1 MPLPLIG
8 LAIGAI
14 GAGGRMIARGKANK
28 DLKRLMGQDPSY
40 KENPLAKQRLGL
52 ASALLNARMPGSAR
66 AEQNIF
72 ANQANQVS
80 NINRNATDASTAMM
94 LATGTQGQT
103 NDAISNLG
111 QAEAQDYQ
119 RRYNNYGQ
127 AQEGVINEQDKVF
140 QDGVRKFENKVGMQG
155 KINENRQ
162 NSWGE
167 IANMGFGLANFGMSG
182 GMQGMFGGGGG
193 QFKPTMS
200 DATRASSYGA
210 SNPLLKPQ

>member
-28 DLKRLMGQDPSY
+28 DLKRLMGQDPTY

-52 ASALLNARMPGSAR
+52 ASALLNARMPGSVQ
-66 AEQNIF
+66 AERNIF

-80 NINRNATDASTAMM
+80 NINRNATDSSQALA

-103 NDAISNLG
+103 NDAISDLG
-111 QAEAQDYQ
+111 MAEAQDYQ
-119 RRYNNYGQ
+119 RRYGNYSN
-127 AQEGVINEQDKVF
+127 AQDGVIQEQDKVF
-140 QDGVRKFENKVGMQG
+140 QDGVRRFENKVGMQG

-167 IANMGFGLANFGMSG
+167 IANLGFGIANMGMSG
-182 GMQGMFGGGGG
+182 GMDGMFGGGNK
-193 QFKPTMS
+193 FNPTMS
-200 DATRASSYGA
+200 NATRASALGA
-210 SNPLLKPQ
+210 SNPLIRPN

>member
-1 MPLPLIG
+1 MLPLIG
-8 LAIGAI
+8 LGIGL
-14 GAGGRMIARGKANK
+14 AGGVGRLISRGKANK
-28 DLKRLMGQDPSY
+28 DLKRLMQQDPAY

-80 NINRNATDASTAMM
+80 NINRNATDSSQALA

-103 NDAISNLG
+103 NDALSDLG

-119 RRYNNYGQ
+119 RRYGNYSN
-127 AQEGVINEQDKVF
+127 AQDGVIQEQDKVF
-140 QDGVRKFENKVGMQG
+140 QDGVRRFENKVGMQG

-167 IANMGFGLANFGMSG
+167 VSNMGFGLANFGMSG
-182 GMQGMFGGGGG
+182 GLGNIFGGGGN
-193 QFKPTMS
+193 QFQPTMS

-210 SNPLLKPQ
+210 SNPLLKPR